1 MYQPKPIDTTNVE
14 LDLEILKLSQVLA
27 ENVHELWAKERLENG
42 WKYGKERNDSLKTH
56 PCLIPYDQLPESEK
70 VYDQITAT
78 ETLKVIQK
86 LGFTIVPTE

>member
-42 WKYGKERNDSLKTH
+42 SKYGKERNDSLKTH